1 MLRMTVHFSFQ
12 QLLQPSYRI
21 GRDLRRIGFIL
32 SPSPVKNL
40 LLAAP
45 FALTFFGPAAP
56 AQTVPYHLLNTI
68 AIGGEGGWDYLK
80 ADPAGERLY
89 VSHGTRVEV
98 VDLKTRKV
106 IGTIM
111 DTPGVHGIEMVPGT
125 NRGYITCGRNN
136 TCVVFD
142 VKTLKPIGAP
152 IPTGPKPD
160 ALLYDAFSQRVF
172 IFSNDGGKSTVLDA
186 KTGAVVGTAELGGD
200 VEEGVSDGH
209 GTIFVNLEN
218 KSEIVAFDARTLA
231 VRHRFP
237 LAPGEE
243 PTGLTYDPK
252 TNRLFSA
259 CANEKLVVTDSKTGK
274 QIAVLPTGKGT
285 DGAAFDPATR
295 NIITSNG
302 SGTFT
307 VIHEDA
313 PNKFSVVA
321 NVPTARGARTMSL
334 DPKTGHLFTVTADY
348 GPTPVP
354 TTDNPRPRPSIVP
367 GTFRV
372 LEFGR

>member
-1 MLRMTVHFSFQ
+1 M
-12 QLLQPSYRI
+12 
-21 GRDLRRIGFIL
+21 
-32 SPSPVKNL
+32 KNL
-40 LLAAP
+40 LLATP
-45 FALTFFGPAAP
+45 LALSFFGPAAR
-56 AQTVPYHLLNTI
+56 AQTAPAAPYRLLNTI

-80 ADPAGERLY
+80 VDPAGERLY

-98 VDLKTRKV
+98 IDLKTRKV
-106 IGTIM
+106 VGTIM
-111 DTPGVHGIEMVPGT
+111 DTPGVHGIALVPGT

-172 IFSNDGGKSTVLDA
+172 IFSNDGGKSTVLNA

-209 GTIFVNLEN
+209 GTIFANIEN
-218 KSEIVAFDARTLA
+218 KSEIVAFDAKTLA

-237 LAPGEE
+237 LAPGKE
-243 PTGLTYDPK
+243 PTGLAYDAK

-259 CANEKLVVTDSKTGK
+259 CANEKLVVTDGKTGK
-274 QIAVLPTGKGT
+274 QAAVLPTGKGT
-285 DGAAFDPATR
+285 DGAGFDPATR
-295 NIITSNG
+295 NVITSNG
-302 SGTFT
+302 AGTFT
-307 VIHEDA
+307 VIHEDT
-313 PNKFSVVA
+313 PGKFSVVA
-321 NVPTARGARTMSL
+321 NVPSARGARTMSL
-334 DPKTGHLFTVTADY
+334 DPITGHVFTITADY
-348 GPTPVP
+348 GPAPAP
-354 TTDNPRPRPSIVP
+354 TTGNPQPRPSVVP

-372 LEFGR
+372 LEFGK

>member
-1 MLRMTVHFSFQ
+1 M
-12 QLLQPSYRI
+12 
-21 GRDLRRIGFIL
+21 
-32 SPSPVKNL
+32 KNL